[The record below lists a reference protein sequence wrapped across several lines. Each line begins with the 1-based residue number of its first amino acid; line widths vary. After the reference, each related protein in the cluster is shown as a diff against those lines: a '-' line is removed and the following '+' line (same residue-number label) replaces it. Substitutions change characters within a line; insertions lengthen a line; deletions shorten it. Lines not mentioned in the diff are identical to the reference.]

1 MRYRVI
7 YFQCLCYL
15 ALPLCIVSMH
25 LTRCVYL
32 FPLFLKK
39 IVFEAAIYAN
49 KDVYKF
55 VSVSCA
61 SGSASPSAERTI
73 KLTALISH
81 EWRRRSL

>member
-1 MRYRVI
+1 V
-7 YFQCLCYL
+7 FFDTLC
-15 ALPLCIVSMH
+15 VSFSF
-25 LTRCVYL
+25 V
-32 FPLFLKK
+32 FFKFF
-39 IVFEAAIYAN
+39 VFEAAIYAN